1 MHTKA
6 KNWGTK
12 MSKFTYNEVV
22 SDGVLRENK
31 ANIEISVG
39 HSNFLLNCSTP
50 KEFYSRIGG
59 AYSEYCTRFDAMK
72 PGKKILDVGVGRGD
86 SSVFLAE
93 LGHNVHSVEPSP
105 DLCEIICAAAGKFKL
120 SITVHQTVGEY
131 INNIEEDDF
140 DIVCFNASL
149 HHCDDPL
156 LALRN
161 CYQKLRPGGRIY
173 LLNETILK
181 PYRSEKGYQLLL
193 QKYPEKMGHYGGNE
207 HAYHVG
213 KYKSL
218 VKQVGFKNLAVT
230 SATIE
235 TDTLLSIEHKVS
247 RKFPDGTRVWSPM
260 KAFVAIN
267 WFFIRTLLL
276 KLPIFSKL
284 ILHSS
289 MVQVQFE
296 AKKPE

>member
-1 MHTKA
+1 MTI
-6 KNWGTK
+6 
-12 MSKFTYNEVV
+12 FTYESHLSSGVSAENEA
-22 SDGVLRENK
+22 NK
-31 ANIEISVG
+31 DISK
-39 HSNFLLNCSTP
+39 HLAATITNCLSP
-50 KEFYSRIGG
+50 IEFYSRIDGPFW
-59 AYSEYCTRFDAMK
+59 EYKAIFSSINS
-72 PGKKILDVGVGRGD
+72 PKKILDVGAGRGD
-86 SSVFLAE
+86 SSIYLAE

-207 HAYHVG
+207 HAYHCW

-218 VKQVGFKNLAVT
+218 IRQAGFTKVALT
-230 SATIE
+230 SAINE

-247 RKFPDGTRVWSPM
+247 RKWPNGTRIWGPT
-260 KAFVAIN
+260 KAFIAIN

-276 KLPIFSKL
+276 KTPIISQIL
-284 ILHSS
+284 LHSS
-289 MVQVQFE
+289 MVQAQFK
-296 AKKPE
+296 ARKP

>member
-93 LGHNVHSVEPSP
+93 LDITCIVSNRVQ
-105 DLCEIICAAAGKFKL
+105 ICVKL
-120 SITVHQTVGEY
+120 YVRLPENLNCLSRY
-131 INNIEEDDF
+131 I
-140 DIVCFNASL
+140 
-149 HHCDDPL
+149 
-156 LALRN
+156 R
-161 CYQKLRPGGRIY
+161 Q
-173 LLNETILK
+173 
-181 PYRSEKGYQLLL
+181 
-193 QKYPEKMGHYGGNE
+193 
-207 HAYHVG
+207 
-213 KYKSL
+213 
-218 VKQVGFKNLAVT
+218 
-230 SATIE
+230 
-235 TDTLLSIEHKVS
+235 
-247 RKFPDGTRVWSPM
+247 
-260 KAFVAIN
+260 
-267 WFFIRTLLL
+267 
-276 KLPIFSKL
+276 
-284 ILHSS
+284 
-289 MVQVQFE
+289 
-296 AKKPE
+296 